1 MLALDGSQIGI
12 ALLIILFLIIS
23 VLMVLV
29 VLIQRPQGGGLS
41 GAFGSSSEG
50 AGQTAFGAKVGDALT
65 TATIMIFVL
74 FLVSAVGL
82 NLLIEPPADRMP
94 TVSAEG
100 AGTMPPATPPATDGA
115 GMTPGTTDG
124 GTAEGAGD
132 TGATE
137 PDATTPADP
146 APPAP
151 PGTGGSSD
159 APQGEPTP
167 PPTEPQR

>member
-12 ALLIILFLIIS
+12 ALLIILFLVIS

-65 TATIMIFVL
+65 TATILIFVL

-82 NLLIEPPADRMP
+82 NLLIEPPADRVP
-94 TVSAEG
+94 TISAEG
-100 AGTMPPATPPATDGA
+100 AGTTPP
-115 GMTPGTTDG
+115 P
-124 GTAEGAGD
+124 
-132 TGATE
+132 
-137 PDATTPADP
+137 PP

-151 PGTGGSSD
+151 PPGGAPATTPGATDAGTTEGAGEPATTEPETTPPSDPGTGGASD
-159 APQGEPTP
+159 APQGEPTT